1 MQLKRKT
8 GFSLVEILVVVAII
22 GLLIAILLPA
32 LSIVRRSANR
42 RNDAANLKGI
52 FTGLAGYADDN
63 RNSYPK
69 YFTDNNSATD
79 VAIGFTA
86 DPITGKS
93 VPTSFAGDANYDNNV
108 SAALWLMA
116 RGEYLQ
122 PKIFIN
128 PASAD
133 TINPIDRNLAISD
146 YYDFLTADNLSYSMI
161 NMYDSVVSTKWTSS
175 VGPETVMLG
184 NNNNGLP
191 SITATVANSYDI
203 AATTPIDLQEMN
215 SLDHDGAGQNFVYAD
230 GHAEFKRNPLAA
242 FSDTDN
248 VYTYNDAAATKTDA
262 TAIGTINN
270 GATGAT
276 INLVNGSTVISEN
289 VKTDVFLLPLD
300 SL

>member
-63 RNSYPK
+63 SNSYPK
-69 YFTDNNSATD
+69 YFTDNNNVAD
-79 VAIGFTA
+79 IAIGFTPNPNN
-86 DPITGKS
+86 D
-93 VPTSFAGDANYDNNV
+93 VPTGSAGDANYDNNV

-133 TINPIDRNLAISD
+133 TVNPINRDLAISD
-146 YYDFLTADNLSYSMI
+146 YYDFLTADNLSYSVI

-175 VGPETVMLG
+175 VGPEAVMLG

-191 SITATVANSYDI
+191 SITATVTNSYEI
-203 AATTPIDLQEMN
+203 GSTTTTDLQEMN
-215 SLDHDGAGQNFVYAD
+215 SLDHDGTGQNLVYAD
-230 GHAEFKRNPLAA
+230 GHAEFKGNPLAA

-248 VYTYNDAAATKTDA
+248 VYTYNSPGSIKTD
-262 TAIGTINN
+262 TAAIAAIDNIPDNAVINS
-270 GATGAT
+270 
-276 INLVNGSTVISEN
+276 VNGLTVVSEN
-289 VKTDVFLLPLD
+289 AKTDVFLLPLD